1 MAGAARTES
10 ETGRDAA
17 GLAPGRGHLRLWL
30 RLFANVALVERELRE
45 RLRKEHGV
53 SLAKFDYLSQLYREP
68 GGEMTMGQL
77 GQRLMVSGG
86 NITGLTDRLAADGLV
101 RREVDAS
108 DRRVQKVV
116 LTDEGRELFASMAG
130 DHEAWVRELLSGLDA
145 QEVEALLSGLSRM
158 KASVQTALENGAE
171 MVGEKQ

>member
-1 MAGAARTES
+1 MTGTARTES
-10 ETGRDAA
+10 ETGPGLAE
-17 GLAPGRGHLRLWL
+17 LAPGRGHLRLWL

-68 GGEMTMGQL
+68 GGELTMGQL

-108 DRRVQKVV
+108 DRRVQKVI
-116 LTDEGRELFASMAG
+116 LTNEGRDLFTAMAG
-130 DHEAWVRELLSGLDA
+130 DHKTWVRELLSGLDA
-145 QEVEALLSGLSRM
+145 QEVDALLSGLSRM

-171 MVGEKQ
+171 ITGDKQ

>member
-1 MAGAARTES
+1 MAGVPRTE
-10 ETGRDAA
+10 GGPGHA
-17 GLAPGRGHLRLWL
+17 GPAPRHGHLRLWL

-68 GGEMTMGQL
+68 GGELTMGQL

-101 RREVDAS
+101 RREVDSS

-116 LTDEGRELFASMAG
+116 LTDEGRDLFAAMAD
-130 DHEAWVRELLSGLDA
+130 DHEAWVRELLSGLDPH
-145 QEVEALLSGLSRM
+145 EVEALLAGLSRM
-158 KASVQTALENGAE
+158 KLSVQTALENGAE
-171 MVGEKQ
+171 MTESEQ

>member
-1 MAGAARTES
+1 MSGAVRAQS
-10 ETGRDAA
+10 ETGPGLA
-17 GLAPGRGHLRLWL
+17 GRAPGRGHLRLWL
-30 RLFANVALVERELRE
+30 RLFANVTMIERELRE

-68 GGEMTMGQL
+68 GGELTMGQL

-108 DRRVQKVV
+108 DRRVQKVI
-116 LTDEGRELFASMAG
+116 LTGQGRHLFAAMAG
-130 DHEAWVRELLSGLDA
+130 DHKAWVRELLSGLDTG
-145 QEVEALLSGLSRM
+145 EVEALLSGLSRM
-158 KASVQTALENGAE
+158 KASVQTSLENGAE
-171 MVGEKQ
+171 MGGDKQ